1 MEDTFFMNNEK
12 IKQMFVNNILKIST
26 ETLGWI
32 ATIAFH
38 LTTIPTLLSLV
49 AGINDRV
56 PTSEMLI
63 FVWVGLIVLMLKSL
77 IQKDYINIILNS
89 FGFFV
94 QACLFSLIVFK

>member
-1 MEDTFFMNNEK
+1 
-12 IKQMFVNNILKIST
+12 MFVNNILKIST

>member
-1 MEDTFFMNNEK
+1 MANLAK
-12 IKQMFVNNILKIST
+12 LST

-49 AGINDRV
+49 TGVNDRV
-56 PTSEMLI
+56 PTSEITLFIWIGLMVIMLRSI
-63 FVWVGLIVLMLKSL
+63 

-89 FGFFV
+89 LGFFV

>member
-1 MEDTFFMNNEK
+1 MNNEK